1 MTPFA
6 SMNEI
11 DLHRLAPHGFARS
24 FAKNMMLI
32 YQNDSTEQ
40 MFVLLSGSARVFVT
54 DETGREVDLGSVHAG
69 DYVGELVLDGG
80 LRSASVMSLEPMR
93 CFVIPRDDLETLI
106 QRYPAF
112 ALDLIRRL
120 SSRVRNLTDRVSE
133 LTGRSGVSTR
143 V

>member
-6 SMNEI
+6 SMSEI
-11 DLHRLAPHGFARS
+11 DLHRLAPHGYARS
-24 FAKNMMLI
+24 FAKSMTLI
-32 YQNDSTEQ
+32 YQNDSTEL
-40 MFVLLSGSARVFVT
+40 MYVLLSGSARVFVT
-54 DETGREVDLGSVHAG
+54 DDNGREIDLGTVHAG

-80 LRSASVMSLEPMR
+80 LRSASVMSLEPLR

-120 SSRVRNLTDRVSE
+120 SLRVRNLTDRVAE
-133 LTGRSGVSTR
+133 LNGRSGSTPR